1 MAASIGDSG
10 PYSGEVAPG
19 GPPDTRELAGLIVT
33 KLAVDKEMSNNCYL
47 LRCRATDEQ
56 VLIDA
61 AAEPDNLRQL
71 VGLVGADQGDHHP
84 PALGPPPRAR
94 GRRRR
99 DRSRHRGRPARRG
112 RDHRAD
118 RGGRSTTR
126 SSTGDTIEFGD
137 VVLQVIHLVGH
148 TPGSI
153 ALLYDDPGGT
163 PHLWTGDSLFPGG
176 VGNTFGDKDAFT
188 SLLDDVSLEDLRPPP
203 RRDLVLPGPRQRLGP
218 RQRAPP
224 PRGVARTR
232 LVRCRARRRWRF
244 ASHLPICHVVRSWL
258 GDDSAAS

>member
-19 GPPDTRELAGLIVT
+19 GPPDTRELAALIIT
-33 KLAVDKEMSNNCYL
+33 KLAVDKDMSNNCYL

-61 AAEPDNLRQL
+61 AAEPDSLRQL
-71 VGLVGADQGDHHP
+71 IGPSGLTKVITTHQHWDHHR
-84 PALGPPPRAR
+84 AL
-94 GRRRR
+94 
-99 DRSRHRGRPARRG
+99 
-112 RDHRAD
+112 AD
-118 RGGRSTTR
+118 VVSATGAVTVAGTADAAAITEQ
-126 SSTGDTIEFGD
+126 TGVTVDDQVEQGDTIEFGD

-176 VGNTFGDKDAFT
+176 VGNTSGDKDAFT
-188 SLLDDVSLEDLRPPP
+188 SLLNDVSTKVFDRLPDETWFYPGHGNDSVLGNERPHLAEW
-203 RRDLVLPGPRQRLGP
+203 RK
-218 RQRAPP
+218 
-224 PRGVARTR
+224 RG
-232 LVRCRARRRWRF
+232 W
-244 ASHLPICHVVRSWL
+244 
-258 GDDSAAS
+258 